1 MSDYYTSILILSWL
15 SLLTLCILVWENNR
29 INKKD
34 KKIFY
39 LTYILIAVSAL
50 AEWTG
55 LKLCGKANVSA
66 GLLRTVKMFDYILTP
81 MAGGAII
88 GQIRIRNRWYK
99 FLAGT
104 LCFNAIFQFISLF
117 TGWMVKVDDSH
128 NYSHGPLYFVYV
140 IVYLIIIAIVI
151 IEFIIYGMKFSKHNR
166 KSLYAILI
174 LMITGIGIQEVLG
187 GEHRTAYL
195 TLMISAT
202 MIFIHY
208 VEYSQLL
215 SDERLKE
222 QQIAI
227 TTDALTGVKS
237 RYAYSQTMKKYMNK
251 GQMPEDFAVFLI
263 DINGLKTVNDKLSH
277 EAGDELIC
285 GAAEC
290 ILDTVGSYGETFRIG
305 GDEFVVFTSMV
316 RGEAERAIK
325 ELYAATSEWTGKKA
339 KSLSVSAGFALLSE
353 HEGLSLEELTKE
365 ADLEMYVAKSNYY
378 RKNGIDK
385 RKM

>member
-29 INKKD
+29 INRKD

-39 LTYILIAVSAL
+39 LTYFLIAVSAL
-50 AEWTG
+50 SEWTG
-55 LKLCGKANVSA
+55 LKLCGNENVPEE
-66 GLLRTVKMFDYILTP
+66 LLRSVKMFDYILTP

-88 GQIRIRNRWYK
+88 GQIKIRNRWHK

-104 LCFNAIFQFISLF
+104 ICFNTLFQFVSVF
-117 TGWMVKVDDSH
+117 TGWMVKVDDNN
-128 NYSHGPLYFVYV
+128 NYSHGSLYFVYV
-140 IVYLIIIAIVI
+140 IIYLIIIAVVI
-151 IEFIIYGMKFSKHNR
+151 IEFIIYGLKFSKHNR
-166 KSLYAILI
+166 ISLYSILV

-187 GEHRTAYL
+187 GEHRTAYITL
-195 TLMISAT
+195 TICAA

-208 VEYSQLL
+208 AEYTQLM

-237 RYAYSQTMKKYMNK
+237 RYAYSQTMKNYMAK
-251 GQMPEDFAVFLI
+251 GEMPEDFAVFLI
-263 DINGLKTVNDKLSH
+263 DINGLKDVNDKLSH

-285 GAAEC
+285 GAANC
-290 ILDTVGSYGETFRIG
+290 ILETVGSYGETFRIG

-325 ELYAATSEWTGKKA
+325 ELYAVASEWTGRKA
-339 KSLSVSAGFALLSE
+339 KTLSVSAGFALLSE
-353 HEGLSLEELTKE
+353 HEGLSPEELTKE
-365 ADLEMYVAKSNYY
+365 ADLEMYVEKTNYY
-378 RKNGIDK
+378 REIGVDR